1 MSISRIAL
9 VALQLIAVG
18 VVGVV
23 AALGVAVAVGRF
35 DGMVASFAFAWC
47 TPPAVVLAALAYG
60 GLHLVERL
68 WPRLMGGGRASL
80 VTRASRVLGTGRG
93 TPGAVGPA
101 SFHADIVA
109 PPTPTPSPVVLGVA
123 IAVPLAFLNLP
134 GWLALKYD
142 VVYGLGGAVAV
153 FVVPGVVCGALI
165 GWMVKRGRLA
175 TR

>member
-1 MSISRIAL
+1 MSIGRIVL
-9 VALQLIAVG
+9 VALQLILVA

-35 DGMVASFAFAWC
+35 DGMVAGFAFAWC

-68 WPRLMGGGRASL
+68 WPRVMGGGGAGL
-80 VTRASRVLGTGRG
+80 LTRASRALGSRRG
-93 TPGAVGPA
+93 APGAVGPA
-101 SFHADIVA
+101 SFHADVIA
-109 PPTPTPSPVVLGVA
+109 PPPPTPSPVLLGIAV
-123 IAVPLAFLNLP
+123 AVPLAFLNLP
-134 GWLALKYD
+134 GWLALEFN
-142 VVYGLGGAVAV
+142 VVSGFGGAVAV

-165 GWMVKRGRLA
+165 GWMVQRARLA